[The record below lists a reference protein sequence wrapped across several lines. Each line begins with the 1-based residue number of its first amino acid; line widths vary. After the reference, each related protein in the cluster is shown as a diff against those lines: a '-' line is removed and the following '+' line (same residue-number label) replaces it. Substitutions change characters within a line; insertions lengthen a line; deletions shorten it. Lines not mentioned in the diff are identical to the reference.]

1 MAILICIVLIMD
13 ESEIIKIKGHN
24 KYLSKLFLWG
34 VILVIV
40 FYIVM
45 NFWVYVG
52 HPFDVSGE
60 QDRRAALGALGDYFG
75 GLLNPIFAFLSFMG
89 VLWTLKMSREEL
101 AATRDVMDAQLKTQ
115 SLQQFDSLFFS
126 LLSELTK
133 KIETLVAD
141 NERYEKK
148 YKNIYDIRTTMRID
162 EENEKTINSLK
173 LELHQHNDIC
183 TIFSFLYQF
192 LKMIEAKINQFQVLN
207 AVEKLQLEKEYAYIV
222 RSLIP
227 EKLSHLLILY
237 MYKNRNEHFRYLLE
251 KYQFF
256 EELDF
261 NNKLINFTKIL
272 IASFDLP
279 ISIFGENLTYL
290 CYREILGINV
300 LKNHSINN
308 CYDVFY
314 EILNRA
320 GIQPQKIEDGCEI
333 YRYTNSK
340 KEELQ
345 FKFEFEYL
353 DDFFSIN
360 KLLYRKDSLV
370 FHTVQT
376 INVLD
381 NKYLA
386 LVFGLRAR
394 IIIELTELEP
404 KVMCIKDIY
413 WD

>member
-1 MAILICIVLIMD
+1 MD

-34 VILVIV
+34 VILLIV
-40 FYIVM
+40 FYIVI

-101 AATRDVMDAQLKTQ
+101 AATRGVMDAQLKTQ

-207 AVEKLQLEKEYAYIV
+207 TVEKLQLEKEYAYIV

-251 KYQFF
+251 KYHFF

-272 IASFDLP
+272 TASFNLP

-290 CYREILGINV
+290 GYRKILGINV

-353 DDFFSIN
+353 DNFFSIN
-360 KLLYRKDSLV
+360 KLLYKKESLV
-370 FHTVQT
+370 FHAVQT
-376 INVLD
+376 INILD

-386 LVFGLRAR
+386 LVFGSAAR

-404 KVMCIKDIY
+404 KVMYIKDIY